1 MIIMKRLRLLS
12 ALSLAAV
19 ITSCSTSIEQP
30 KGTSQGYNTARLI
43 ERNLD
48 ADVTDDAVAMAKEEK
63 IHGMIQKAIQHE
75 FTNHGLN
82 YGKSGADLKVA
93 YLVMIQNNAITFHY
107 NDYFGKGRDADALA
121 EYAHLRGVTK
131 GTRDEFFERV
141 IIVVD
146 VLDAKTD
153 KLIFR
158 NHYVNDIVD
167 VPSDAVRR
175 KRVQAAI
182 KGTLSSFFKK

>member
-1 MIIMKRLRLLS
+1 MIMKRLRLLA

-19 ITSCSTSIEQP
+19 ITSCSTGIEQP
-30 KGTSQGYNTARLI
+30 KGTSQGYSSARLI
-43 ERNLD
+43 ERNDD
-48 ADVTDDAVAMAKEEK
+48 ADVTDDAIAVAKEKK

-75 FTNHGLN
+75 FSSHGLN

-107 NDYFGKGRDADALA
+107 NDYFGQGRDADALA
-121 EYAHLRGVTK
+121 EYAHLKGVSK

-146 VLDAKTD
+146 VIDTKTD

-158 NHYVNDIVD
+158 NHYINDIVD
-167 VPSDAVRR
+167 VPTDAVRK

-182 KGTLSSFFKK
+182 KGTLASFFKK